1 MNKNNILAALFMG
14 LLFIGWMFW
23 QQSTNKPVPKK
34 SNTEQTTQKSN
45 PANPAQ
51 PEQSSA
57 SKATTAPAKTTVVGA
72 DSLAPEKPS
81 PYGIFNI
88 AAKGTKQVITIETD
102 MFTAKFSSKGG
113 ALVQYTL
120 KKYLKWNKKPTQLV
134 KNRAGQLYLSFRS
147 LDGKAIDTRDLY
159 FVFDTDKNYIK
170 LTKKET
176 FTIKAVMNLDSGK
189 KIVKEFTF
197 SGNTYDFMMNIQMVN
212 VEDFIPRNGF
222 NLAWDTGLTPQEA
235 NSVDEAN
242 SAVAVVSR
250 LGKIDEF
257 NAKHRE
263 MDGESFSG
271 TIDYIATK
279 TKYFGL
285 AIIPKPEQSFNGTCD
300 LYGVE
305 KTFPNKGKTKEYDI
319 SFRVPYK
326 GGTTSSTYQI
336 YLGPLD
342 YKILKAYGLRDLVNF
357 GWRIVIRQI
366 GEYFM
371 LPIFNLIH
379 SVVNNWG
386 LTLILFAFLMKL
398 LLYPFSIQ
406 QMRSA
411 QKMKL
416 LAPEMDRLRAKY
428 ADDQK
433 AQQRETMKLYSE
445 HGINPAGGCLPLL
458 LQMPILFA
466 LFSVLRNSIS
476 LRQSSFIWWIHDL
489 SVPDKILDFGVSFFG
504 ISFISGLALLMGITM
519 FFQQKMTVTDP
530 RQKGMVYIMPVMFTL
545 MFASLPAGLNLYYF
559 IFNLL
564 SIGQQVYINKFS
576 KKKFTLEDLK
586 KAPKKEGWM
595 QKRLREAQ
603 DIAEKKGTTAPT
615 SLSNRYKDLDSTKNV
630 NYRKKKK

>member
-14 LLFIGWMFW
+14 LLFIGFMFW
-23 QQSTNKPVPKK
+23 QQSTNKPIPKNQ
-34 SNTEQTTQKSN
+34 NTEQTVAKSVQ
-45 PANPAQ
+45 PEKAQ
-51 PEQSSA
+51 PETSSA
-57 SKATTAPAKTTVVGA
+57 PKTATTATAGVT
-72 DSLAPEKPS
+72 DSLTPEKPS
-81 PYGIFNI
+81 PYGIFKN
-88 AAKGTKQVITIETD
+88 AAQGTRQVITIETD

-113 ALVQYTL
+113 ALIQYTL
-120 KKYLKWNKKPTQLV
+120 KKYLKWNKKSTQLV

-147 LDGKAIDTRDLY
+147 IDGKAIDSRDLY

-170 LTKKET
+170 LSGKET
-176 FTIKAVMNLDSGK
+176 FKIKAVMNLDSGK

-197 SGNTYDFMMNIQMVN
+197 SGNKYDFMMNIKLVN
-212 VEDFIPRNGF
+212 VEDYIPRNGY
-222 NLAWDTGLTPQEA
+222 NLIWDSGLTPQEA

-257 NAKHRE
+257 NAKHHE

-285 AIIPKPEQSFNGTCD
+285 AIIPKPDQSFNGTCD
-300 LYGVE
+300 LYGKE
-305 KTFPNKGKTKEYDI
+305 ETFANKGKAKEYDI
-319 SFRVPYK
+319 SLRVPYN
-326 GGTTSSTYQI
+326 GGTRSSTYQI

-342 YKILKAYGLRDLVNF
+342 YKILKEYGLRDLVNF

-379 SVVNNWG
+379 SVVNSWG
-386 LTLILFAFLMKL
+386 ITLILFAFLMKM

-416 LAPEMDRLRAKY
+416 LAPEMTKLREKY

-433 AQQRETMKLYSE
+433 AQQRETMKLYSD

-489 SVPDKILDFGVSFFG
+489 SVPDKIFSFGTSFFG

-559 IFNLL
+559 VFNLL
-564 SIGQQVYINKFS
+564 SIGQQVYINKYS
-576 KKKFTLEDLK
+576 KKKFSLEDMK

-595 QKRLREAQ
+595 QKRMREAQ
-603 DIAEKKGTTAPT
+603 DIAEKRGTTAPT
-615 SLSNRYKDLDSTKNV
+615 SLANRYKDLDKKT

>member
-1 MNKNNILAALFMG
+1 MNKNNLLAALFMG
-14 LLFIGWMFW
+14 LLFIGWIFW

-34 SNTEQTTQKSN
+34 QNTEQTVNKTN
-45 PANPAQ
+45 PQEEAK
-51 PEQSSA
+51 PEVSTSP
-57 SKATTAPAKTTVVGA
+57 KPATTQST
-72 DSLAPEKPS
+72 DSSTAVKPNL
-81 PYGIFNI
+81 YGIFDKTAN
-88 AAKGTKQVITIETD
+88 GTKQVITIEND
-102 MFTAKFSSKGG
+102 LYTAKFSSKGG
-113 ALVQYTL
+113 VLVEYTL
-120 KKYLKWNKKPTQLV
+120 KKYLKWDKKPSQLV
-134 KNRAGQLYLSFRS
+134 QNHNGELYLAFRS
-147 LDGKAIDTRDLY
+147 LDGKPIDTRDLY
-159 FVFDTDKNYIK
+159 FVFDTDKSNIK
-170 LTKKET
+170 LSGKET
-176 FTIKAVMNLDSGK
+176 FTIKAVMDLDSGR
-189 KIVKEFTF
+189 KIVKEFVF
-197 SGNTYDFMMNIQMVN
+197 SGNTYDFTMNIQLVN
-212 VEDFIPRNGF
+212 VENYIPRNGY
-222 NLAWDTGLTPQEA
+222 NLMWDSGLAYQEN
-235 NSVDEAN
+235 NSVDESN

-257 NAKHRE
+257 NAKHPE

-285 AIIPKPEQSFNGTCD
+285 AIIPKPDQSFSGTCD
-300 LYGVE
+300 LYGKE
-305 KTFPNKGKTKEYDI
+305 KTFPNKGKEKAYDI
-319 SFRVPYK
+319 SFRVPYD
-326 GGTTSSTYQI
+326 GGTRSSSYQI

-342 YKILKAYGLRDLVNF
+342 YKILKAYGLRDMVNF
-357 GWRIVIRQI
+357 GWRILIRQI

-371 LPIFNLIH
+371 LPVFNAIH

-386 LTLILFAFLMKL
+386 VTLIIFAFLMKM

-416 LAPEMDRLRAKY
+416 LAPEMDKLRQKY

-433 AQQRETMKLYSE
+433 AQQAATMKLYSD

-476 LRQSSFIWWIHDL
+476 LRQSSFIFWIHDL
-489 SVPDKILDFGVSFFG
+489 SVPDKILDFGMSFFG

-559 IFNLL
+559 VFNLL
-564 SIGQQVYINKFS
+564 SIGQQVYMNKFS
-576 KKKFTLEDLK
+576 RKKFTLEDMR

-595 QKRLREAQ
+595 QKRMREAQ
-603 DIAEKKGTTAPT
+603 EIAAKQGKTAPT
-615 SLSNRYKDLDSTKNV
+615 SLANRYKDLDTKK

>member
-23 QQSTNKPVPKK
+23 QQSANKPVPQKQ
-34 SNTEQTTQKSN
+34 NTEQTVQKESK
-45 PANPAQ
+45 
-51 PEQSSA
+51 PEEAKPEPSTTP
-57 SKATTAPAKTTVVGA
+57 KTVTTATDTVA

-81 PYGIFNI
+81 PYGIFKN
-88 AAKGTKQVITIETD
+88 AAQGTKQVITVETD

-113 ALVQYTL
+113 ALIEYTL
-120 KKYLKWNKKPTQLV
+120 KKYLKWNKRPAQLV
-134 KNRAGQLYLSFRS
+134 KNREGQLYLSFRS
-147 LDGKAIDTRDLY
+147 LDGKPIDTRDLY
-159 FVFDTDKNYIK
+159 FVFDTDKNFIK
-170 LTKKET
+170 LSGKET
-176 FTIKAVMNLDSGK
+176 ITIKAIMKLDSGK

-197 SGNTYDFMMNIQMVN
+197 SGNKYDFMMNIQLVN
-212 VEDFIPRNGF
+212 VEDYIPRNGF
-222 NLAWDTGLTPQEA
+222 NLMWDSGLTYQEH
-235 NSVDEAN
+235 NSVDE
-242 SAVAVVSR
+242 SSSSVAVVSR

-263 MDGESFSG
+263 MEGESYTG

-285 AIIPKPEQSFNGTCD
+285 AIIPKPDQAFNGTCD
-300 LYGVE
+300 LYGKE
-305 KTFPNKGKTKEYDI
+305 KTFANKGKAKEYDI
-319 SFRVPYK
+319 SLRVPYN
-326 GGTTSSTYQI
+326 GGSRSSSYQI

-342 YKILKAYGLRDLVNF
+342 YKILKEYGLRDLVNF
-357 GWRIVIRQI
+357 GWRFVIRQI

-371 LPIFNLIH
+371 LPIFNAIH
-379 SVVNNWG
+379 SIVPSWG
-386 LTLILFAFLMKL
+386 LTLIIFAFLMKI

-416 LAPEMDRLRAKY
+416 LQPEMEKMREKY

-433 AQQRETMKLYSE
+433 AQQREQMKLYSD

-458 LQMPILFA
+458 LQMPILFS
-466 LFSVLRNSIS
+466 LFSVLRNAIS

-489 SVPDKILDFGVSFFG
+489 SVPDKILDLGTSFFG

-519 FFQQKMTVTDP
+519 FFQQKLTVTDP
-530 RQKGMVYIMPVMFTL
+530 KQKAMVYIMPVMFTL

-564 SIGQQVYINKFS
+564 SIAQQVYMNKFS
-576 KKKFTLEDLK
+576 RKKFTLEDMK

-595 QKRLREAQ
+595 QKRLKEAQ
-603 DIAEKKGTTAPT
+603 EIAEKKGTTAPT
-615 SLSNRYKDLDSTKNV
+615 SLSNRYKDLDTKK